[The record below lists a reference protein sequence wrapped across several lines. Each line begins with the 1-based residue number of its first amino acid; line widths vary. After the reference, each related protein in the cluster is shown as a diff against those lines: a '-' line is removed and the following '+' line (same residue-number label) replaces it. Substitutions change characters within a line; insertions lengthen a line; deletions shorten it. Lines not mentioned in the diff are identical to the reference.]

1 MFSTTVIAKRFIC
14 HFVTLMVLYVII
26 SSQTLFAATPVQFKQ
41 VGQVIFTK
49 GLVLRH
55 FDGQQQ
61 PVVAKNSV
69 FAGDVITTDAAG
81 HVQIRFVDGGFVSVR
96 PGTRLVVEHYHSESI
111 RFRLEQGVGRFVTG
125 DYGMARKDRFRVN
138 TPVAAIG
145 IRGTDFVAQA
155 DQSVARVLV
164 HSGAVQV
171 SPFTSQCAI
180 DAFGPCSGRLSKVL
194 TESQSQVFLEISGEG
209 AAPKVRSRKHLP
221 SDAAEAK
228 LLFDAPPAELPESE
242 GASASNQATTPDVDD
257 NVRWGRWSET
267 EQAAMESEGFSLIGK
282 NSEFALYRSNES
294 IDLPASGDFNFSPT
308 FTEAY
313 AVQKNGVRQAAQI
326 TSPQL
331 NINFAQQRFNT
342 HLTWQTDALSIRYQ
356 ASGQIDGRGVM
367 VASDPNSTMLNF
379 YGVLSAKGQNAAYI
393 FEGDT
398 GTDLQALGLVRW
410 QRDPTSR

>member
-1 MFSTTVIAKRFIC
+1 MRLIA
-14 HFVTLMVLYVII
+14 TLVVFCTII
-26 SSQTLFAATPVQFKQ
+26 SPQMLVAGIHDGQKPI
-41 VGQVIFTK
+41 GQVIFVK
-49 GLVLRH
+49 GVVLRH

-61 PVVAKNSV
+61 QLAAKNTL
-69 FAGDVITTDAAG
+69 FAGDAVSTDAAG
-81 HVQIRFVDGGFVSVR
+81 HVQIRFIDGGFVSVR
-96 PGTRLVVEHYHSESI
+96 PGTTLVIEHYHTESI

-155 DQSVARVLV
+155 DQLVARVLV

-228 LLFDAPPAELPESE
+228 LLLETPPAELPESE
-242 GASASNQATTPDVDD
+242 GTSVTNQPTTADVGDS
-257 NVRWGRWSET
+257 VRWGRWSET

-313 AVQKNGVRQAAQI
+313 AVQPNGIRQPAQI

-342 HLTWQTDALSIRYQ
+342 QLTWQADALSIRYQ

-367 VASDPNSTMLNF
+367 VASDPSSTMLNF

-410 QRDPTSR
+410 QRDPSPR